1 MLSYLWP
8 MALVV
13 AANILYNISSKSLPK
28 DCSPFVALIVT
39 YITAAFLSFVGFF
52 VFETQKNIVTAFQKV
67 NWTGIA
73 LGVSMVGLEI
83 GFIFLYRSGWKIS
96 MASLV
101 ANILLAI
108 ALIIIGMLCY
118 REHIS
123 LQQAIGIIVSIVG
136 VGILMT
142 ARD

>member
-39 YITAAFLSFVGFF
+39 YITAAFLSLVGFF

>member
-1 MLSYLWP
+1 MLAYLWP

-13 AANILYNISSKSLPK
+13 FSNIAYNVASKSLPR

-39 YITAAFLSFVGFF
+39 YLTAATLSCLGFF
-52 VFETQKNIVTAFQKV
+52 WLDPQKNLVTAFQKV
-67 NWTGIA
+67 NWTGFV
-73 LGVSMVGLEI
+73 LGISMVGLEI

-96 MASLV
+96 VASLV
-101 ANILLAI
+101 ANILLAL
-108 ALIIIGMLCY
+108 ALIAVGVVVY

-123 LQQAIGIIVSIVG
+123 LQQIVG
-136 VGILMT
+136 IVVSLAGVMILMT